1 MKCVAAATTTRT
13 PRARQQLDAAYR
25 SENPPMRAGSNSDYY
40 YYDNYDTDK
49 EVMDNSNIADA
60 GEVDVNDR
68 RERTLCPFDGSLT
81 CTTGC
86 MLCGDGAKCC
96 SQGETC
102 TVPVTAE
109 TPCPYSSTMATC
121 MMCDNAK
128 GEPTLV
134 SAKPGDTCS
143 ATTFCSAFGGQ
154 PDVYVPLVREP
165 IRPSQQLS
173 ASARG
178 RSLPPPPSL
187 SSSLQQQQQQL
198 LKLQA
203 RGDVGS
209 SGPLAA
215 AAARGMSF
223 AVGNFGGVGSM
234 GGMGG
239 GAFLFH
245 RSPQTLTYAHA
256 PLAAAMM
263 AKPVAAAAAASHP
276 RPRRYRRY

>member
-1 MKCVAAATTTRT
+1 MKCIAAPTRT
-13 PRARQQLDAAYR
+13 LRARQQLDAAYR
-25 SENPPMRAGSNSDYY
+25 SENPPMRAVAAEDDYY
-40 YYDNYDTDK
+40 YYNDDGGSGGNM
-49 EVMDNSNIADA
+49 VDA
-60 GEVDVNDR
+60 GEVDVSDR

-86 MLCGDGAKCC
+86 MMCGDGATCC
-96 SQGETC
+96 SQGDSC

-143 ATTFCSAFGGQ
+143 ATTFCSVYGGS
-154 PDVYVPLVREP
+154 PASDDVVP
-165 IRPSQQLS
+165 
-173 ASARG
+173 AA
-178 RSLPPPPSL
+178 
-187 SSSLQQQQQQL
+187 LQQQQQLSMHRRSSPPPSSSLQMQQRQL
-198 LKLQA
+198 VKLQA
-203 RGDVGS
+203 LGDVGS
-209 SGPLAA
+209 SGPLAM

-223 AVGNFGGVGSM
+223 TVGNFGGVG
-234 GGMGG
+234 GG
-239 GAFLFH
+239 GGGGDAFMFH

-256 PLAAAMM
+256 PLSASMM
-263 AKPVAAAAAASHP
+263 AKPVAASASHP